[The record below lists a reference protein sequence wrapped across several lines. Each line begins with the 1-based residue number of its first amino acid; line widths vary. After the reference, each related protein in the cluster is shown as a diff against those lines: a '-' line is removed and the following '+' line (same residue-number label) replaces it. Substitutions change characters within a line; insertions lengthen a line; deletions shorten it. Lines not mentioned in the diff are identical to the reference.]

1 MFPIS
6 LQPNWAEGRQNSTCL
21 CLAHFTFPNI
31 YLSLHPVFIIRKV
44 TQAWAE
50 TGLRGRTHE
59 RLIPNY
65 RRPELVHMHQDWGRG
80 LEERPAG
87 VFLSLRRQKTQMA
100 VARAGDQIRWKAPN
114 GWAMSLLMVT
124 GSINWEK
131 EARGKKKKKK
141 VAGGKCRELSICCKW
156 RSRIRLWYLWENIRL
171 CCRCRLKSQTSSGSR
186 LVTMATFIHMNSVRH
201 LK

>member
-1 MFPIS
+1 MLQWAPCFEGLDIWLKGLAQGISRMFPIS
-6 LQPNWAEGRQNSTCL
+6 LQPNWAEGQQNSTCL

-31 YLSLHPVFIIRKV
+31 YLSLHPVFTIRKV
-44 TQAWAE
+44 MQSWAE
-50 TGLRGRTHE
+50 TGLWGRTYE
-59 RLIPNY
+59 RLISNY
-65 RRPELVHMHQDWGRG
+65 CRPELMHMHQDWGRG

-131 EARGKKKKKK
+131 EAREKK
-141 VAGGKCRELSICCKW
+141 
-156 RSRIRLWYLWENIRL
+156 
-171 CCRCRLKSQTSSGSR
+171 
-186 LVTMATFIHMNSVRH
+186 
-201 LK
+201 